1 MWNLKNMTQP
11 TYPQN
16 KNRFIGIEISLV
28 FCREGKGGQWMKK
41 RRIGSL
47 GLAEASYYIYKKVT
61 RSYCITLY
69 SIFFD
74 KP

>member
-1 MWNLKNMTQP
+1 MTQP

-47 GLAEASYYIYKKVT
+47 GLAEASYYI
-61 RSYCITLY
+61 
-69 SIFFD
+69 
-74 KP
+74 